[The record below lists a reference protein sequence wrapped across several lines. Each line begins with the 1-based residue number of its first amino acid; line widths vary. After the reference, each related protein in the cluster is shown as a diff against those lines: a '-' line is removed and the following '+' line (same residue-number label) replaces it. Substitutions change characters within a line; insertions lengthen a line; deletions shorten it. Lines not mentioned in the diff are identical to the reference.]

1 MHHGGIGLHWLSH
14 HQLCQQGSLTTIA
27 HTTDQNIYKKE
38 LKINIIGTNLTSSQ
52 AFPPSPD
59 EQYNERDKPNQ
70 QSYCNPNGVRL
81 VLQDLILH
89 LFEHAALLGGSPLFP
104 SLHISESNK
113 KLTLGPVDVQAE
125 VTDHDQLDDDHH
137 CVDPPQEFPC
147 CDSAGLAEAA
157 AQSLVSV

>member
-1 MHHGGIGLHWLSH
+1 MVHNVFPLELLHHPTPYPLMTRYINQIKARLPHHLQGEHVVYHGGVGLHWLSH

-27 HTTDQNIYKKE
+27 HTTDQNI
-38 LKINIIGTNLTSSQ
+38 SSQ

-89 LFEHAALLGGSPLFP
+89 LFEHAAMLGGSPLFP
-104 SLHISESNK
+104 FLHISLVEVN
-113 KLTLGPVDVQAE
+113 QAI
-125 VTDHDQLDDDHH
+125 
-137 CVDPPQEFPC
+137 
-147 CDSAGLAEAA
+147 LAW
-157 AQSLVSV
+157 